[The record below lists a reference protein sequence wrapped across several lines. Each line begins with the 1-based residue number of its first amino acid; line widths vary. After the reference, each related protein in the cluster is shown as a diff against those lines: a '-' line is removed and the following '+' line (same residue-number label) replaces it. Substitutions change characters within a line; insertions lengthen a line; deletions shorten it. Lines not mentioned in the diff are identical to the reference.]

1 MNDDAVV
8 PSLGEDAV
16 SDPFALRATERYTMA
31 EAARIKGVSYHTV
44 SRAVRQGRLPV
55 QRLGHMALITGQDLE
70 LWQPM
75 RERAPRRYRRQ
86 QALPDNPAAPAVLDE
101 ALGERMELARQLSA
115 LYEVIHAATSELDL
129 DAFCDLLARR
139 FSSMFG
145 LSRVA
150 LWVCHPRDGSIER
163 IASFG
168 PPLSR
173 APERMQY
180 TRFGRAM
187 QAIEQGL
194 PRISIDPRAEF
205 LIHPDQEV
213 SIPAGPLLIVPLRA
227 RNRTIGAIFGDRQ
240 GAALTMDEDQLAL
253 AQVLS
258 NQAALGISNVLL
270 RQEEQYR
277 IAQHAAILDQVTDL
291 VRACDI
297 HGRLEISNRADQV
310 FRSAHGL
317 TTPRIG
323 DSAFD
328 NPAVVSRTELDGT
341 PITETDHPL
350 ARALRGE
357 YVQDWEYLVTR
368 IDGSVVRS
376 RVNAMPLVINDEVTG
391 AVYIGRDVTRE
402 YETAAR
408 EREYL
413 ARLAR
418 LESQLEFLGVLG
430 TDLAAATGA
439 MEVLERTVAFLARHL
454 ESKNVFALI
463 VRDDGG
469 LELAV
474 AAAEVG
480 GDGFPVVHDPV
491 AIATT
496 IQAFAREQP
505 VSASFD
511 VAGKG
516 EQLAM
521 NLVGATALTVLP
533 LQQREV
539 RLGALYLFPDETSA
553 WPESDLAL
561 AAVAARL
568 ASHALGQVR
577 LQADLPTGRED
588 VPRHGSTPRVG
599 EGSGV
604 GHPR

>member
-1 MNDDAVV
+1 LDNDPAI
-8 PSLGEDAV
+8 PPLGEDSD

-55 QRLGHMALITGQDLE
+55 QRLGRMALITGQDLE

-75 RERAPRRYRRQ
+75 RERAPRRYRQ
-86 QALPDNPAAPAVLDE
+86 QQGAPANPAAPAVLDE

-115 LYEVIHAATSELDL
+115 LFEVIHAATSELDL

-139 FSSMFG
+139 FSTMFG

-168 PPLSR
+168 PPLSH
-173 APERMQY
+173 APDRLQF
-180 TRFGRAM
+180 TQFGRAM

-194 PRISIDPRAEF
+194 PRVSIDPRAEF
-205 LIHPDQEV
+205 LIHPEREA

-240 GAALTMDEDQLAL
+240 GAALALDEDQLAL

-277 IAQHAAILDQVTDL
+277 IAQHAAILDLVPDL

-297 HGRLEISNRADQV
+297 HGRLEISNRADQA
-310 FRSAHGL
+310 FRSVEGVV
-317 TTPRIG
+317 TPRIG
-323 DSAFD
+323 ESAFD
-328 NPAVVSRTELDGT
+328 NPAIVSRTEVDGT
-341 PITETDHPL
+341 PITESNHPL

-357 YVQDWEYLVTR
+357 YIQDWEYLVTR

-376 RVNAMPLVINDEVTG
+376 RVNARPLVINDEVTG

-408 EREYL
+408 EREFL
-413 ARLAR
+413 VRLAR
-418 LESQLEFLGVLG
+418 LESQLEFLDVLG

-439 MEVLERTVAFLARHL
+439 IEALELAVAFLGRHL
-454 ESKNVFALI
+454 DSRNVFALI

-474 AAAEVG
+474 AAEVVG

-496 IQAFAREQP
+496 IQAFARERP
-505 VSASFD
+505 VSATFE
-511 VAGKG
+511 VAGKA

-521 NLVGATALTVLP
+521 QLVGATSLTVLP
-533 LQQREV
+533 LQQREL
-539 RLGALYLFPDETSA
+539 RLGALYLFQEDTSA
-553 WPESDLAL
+553 WSESDLAL
-561 AAVAARL
+561 AAVAAYL
-568 ASHALGQVR
+568 ASHALGQR
-577 LQADLPTGRED
+577 RPGAALDSA
-588 VPRHGSTPRVG
+588 
-599 EGSGV
+599 
-604 GHPR
+604 